1 MKPGTRVQLRS
12 PAEILAS
19 LDETGSLDGL
29 PFMPELLGF
38 FGGSM
43 RVAANTERLCDTIA
57 PTAVRAI
64 PETVLLDD
72 LRCDGT
78 AHGGCQAQCRL
89 YWKEAWLRPESAGE
103 QAPALAD
110 DAAFAEL
117 EAARHCSRGPRG
129 VD

>member
-1 MKPGTRVQLRS
+1 M
-12 PAEILAS
+12 
-19 LDETGSLDGL
+19 DGL

-43 RVAANTERLCDTIA
+43 RVAANTERLCDTIT

-64 PETVLLDD
+64 PETVLLDE

-103 QAPALAD
+103 QAPAAA
-110 DAAFAEL
+110 DAAAL
-117 EAARHCSRGPRG
+117 RRTRAARHGSRHRRG